1 MSDVKIVIFY
11 VNKYYGYLIY
21 NSGSVTITVDGWTQI
36 VEHQA
41 VVRNLYDILDYD
53 IKMAESKIKTEGTNT
68 INEIRLLT
76 LKQIRE
82 VCILLKE
89 EGENEV

>member
-1 MSDVKIVIFY
+1 M
-11 VNKYYGYLIY
+11 
-21 NSGSVTITVDGWTQI
+21 
-36 VEHQA
+36 EHQA